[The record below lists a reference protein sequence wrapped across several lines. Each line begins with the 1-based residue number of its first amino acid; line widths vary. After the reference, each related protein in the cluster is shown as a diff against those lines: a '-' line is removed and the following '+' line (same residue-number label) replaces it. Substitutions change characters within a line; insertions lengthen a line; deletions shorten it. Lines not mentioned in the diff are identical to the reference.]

1 MSGSLDS
8 GSVAAD
14 DEQAMS
20 LLHVW
25 TAVLVLA
32 VAGYALGSDLYV
44 LPALLPAIS
53 GELRVANSATAQ
65 VISIY
70 GLLAALGAPLLA
82 VVFRSM
88 ERRTLLAGSLVVL
101 IAANL
106 LTLATPN
113 LGWLAGTR
121 VLAAVAAALLA
132 PIRTAAAGQ
141 VAPVHL
147 RAKAIGVATAGQSA
161 ALVLAAPVALLAAS
175 AFGWRAAF
183 AVSAAVSFVAL
194 AGTLLLMPRLPAV
207 GASRLREQLAVL
219 RQSPVLL
226 MLLSNAAALCA
237 IFIPLTF
244 LRLVVGRATLLD
256 AIGVS
261 AVFALYGVAGTAG
274 NAAAGWLA
282 GRFGAFRVMVGGLVV
297 AALAVAAL
305 SPLTAASAS
314 RGTTAAVVLL
324 VVLWG
329 LGAWSYYALQFH
341 RLMQLAPSAP
351 TLALSWASPASYV
364 GLSVGASLGGLL
376 LQYGSITAIGW
387 AGGVF
392 FLLSALLV
400 VAATSRQTVLAPGS

>member
-1 MSGSLDS
+1 MSGSLDT
-8 GSVAAD
+8 GSAVT
-14 DEQAMS
+14 EEERGTS
-20 LLHVW
+20 LARVW

-53 GELRVANSATAQ
+53 GDLRVADSATAQ
-65 VISIY
+65 VITVY
-70 GLLAALGAPLLA
+70 GVLAALGAPILA
-82 VVFRSM
+82 VVFRSV
-88 ERRTLLAGSLVVL
+88 ERKTLLAMSLAVL

-141 VAPVHL
+141 VAPANL

-183 AVSAAVSFVAL
+183 AVSAVVSAVAL
-194 AGTLLLMPRLPAV
+194 VGTLLFVPRLPAL

-244 LRLVVGRATLLD
+244 LRLVVGRATLFD

-261 AVFALYGVAGTAG
+261 AVFALYGVAGTGG

-282 GRFGAFRVMVGGLVV
+282 GRFGAIRVMVGGLVV
-297 AALAVAAL
+297 AAVAVSAL
-305 SPLTAASAS
+305 SPLTAAPASAGS
-314 RGTTAAVVLL
+314 TAAVVVL
-324 VVLWG
+324 VVAWG

-364 GLSVGASLGGLL
+364 GLSLGASLGGLL
-376 LQYGSITAIGW
+376 LQYASITAIGW

-392 FLLSALLV
+392 FLLAALFV
-400 VAATSRQTVLAPGS
+400 FAATARQPALAPGS